1 MTKRKNY
8 SRDFRAKVALEAVCI
23 DLVMME
29 LSKAIWFLLG
39 AE

>member
-8 SRDFRAKVALEAVCI
+8 SRDFQAKVALEAVCI
-23 DLVMME
+23 DLAMAE
-29 LSKAIWFLLG
+29 LFKAIWFLPS